1 MRILKRATAFVI
13 FLSLT
18 MAAYASP
25 VHLRC
30 ESVENP
36 LGIDVETPHLS
47 WQSDSTQRNWMQTA
61 YQIVVS
67 TSPSPASD
75 GFAKVWDSG
84 KIASAES
91 VGIAYGGPKLEP
103 RTRYYWSVRVWDA
116 KGQSSQ
122 ASETAWWE
130 TGLLDQEW
138 KAKWIA
144 WKSPEQD
151 SELDG
156 VRWIWVPGQDPLKT
170 APKAVAEFRFN
181 LN

>member
-1 MRILKRATAFVI
+1 MRIARRAPALLM

-18 MAAYASP
+18 MAAHAVP

-30 ESVENP
+30 EAVSNP
-36 LGIDVETPHLS
+36 LGIDVANPHLS
-47 WQSDSTQRNWMQTA
+47 WQSDSTERNWMQSA

-67 TSPSPASD
+67 TSPALDAS
-75 GFAKVWDSG
+75 AKVWDSG

-122 ASETAWWE
+122 ASETAWFE
-130 TGLLDQEW
+130 TGLLTQEC
-138 KAKWIA
+138 KAK
-144 WKSPEQD
+144 
-151 SELDG
+151 
-156 VRWIWVPGQDPLKT
+156 
-170 APKAVAEFRFN
+170 
-181 LN
+181 